1 MGIVG
6 CVNGSGWLHRFT
18 HCHVL
23 SQYVKQG
30 EIADISAKVRGGGRL
45 LLRRLTYLLRNS
57 VSKFF

>member
-30 EIADISAKVRGGGRL
+30 EIADISAKVRGGGEVTAKEAHIFVEK
-45 LLRRLTYLLRNS
+45 LR
-57 VSKFF
+57 K